1 MIDFV
6 YYSKSTTTATTG
18 SPAIAEKSNSK
29 KTTGT
34 PAIAETPITAGSQ
47 QKQRPLAGPP
57 ATAGTSEMLAT
68 PEIERHQQQ

>member
-29 KTTGT
+29 KENGRY
-34 PAIAETPITAGSQ
+34 AGNS
-47 QKQRPLAGPP
+47 RDAYY
-57 ATAGTSEMLAT
+57 S
-68 PEIERHQQQ
+68 R